1 MSSNTIKQQYMYSV
15 PLYMGEYQRCKLHL
29 HGKWDEDKRKQMIRK
44 LMLQE
49 LAAKQ
54 QLQRCTLV
62 RVV

>member
-1 MSSNTIKQQYMYSV
+1 
-15 PLYMGEYQRCKLHL
+15 MGEYQRCKLHL